1 MEFPMA
7 SQQPDVRKEAL
18 VALTAQF
25 VRQGH
30 PPSYAQQMAAASI
43 FQADLDLRNAQ
54 FTRLIAWL
62 KESHADLYPEALAIA
77 EAVRQEFEKRVTGQF

>member
-1 MEFPMA
+1 MEFSMA
-7 SQQPDVRKEAL
+7 PQQPDVRKEAL

-30 PPSYAQQMAAASI
+30 PLSYAQHMATASI
-43 FQADLDLRNAQ
+43 FQADLELRNAQ

-62 KESHADLYPEALAIA
+62 KESHADLYPDALAIA
-77 EAVRQEFEKRVTGQF
+77 ESVRQEFEKRVTGQF

>member
-7 SQQPDVRKEAL
+7 PSQPDVRKEAL

-25 VRQGH
+25 VTQGH
-30 PPSYAQQMAAASI
+30 PPAYAQHMATASI
-43 FQADLDLRNAQ
+43 FQADLELRNAQ

-62 KESHADLYPEALAIA
+62 KETHTEIYPEALAIA
-77 EAVRQEFEKRVTGQF
+77 ESVRQEFEQRVTGEF

>member
-1 MEFPMA
+1 MEFPLA
-7 SQQPDVRKEAL
+7 SHQPDIRKEAL

-25 VRQGH
+25 VKQGH
-30 PPSYAQQMAAASI
+30 PPSYAQQMATASI

-54 FTRLIAWL
+54 FTRIIAWL